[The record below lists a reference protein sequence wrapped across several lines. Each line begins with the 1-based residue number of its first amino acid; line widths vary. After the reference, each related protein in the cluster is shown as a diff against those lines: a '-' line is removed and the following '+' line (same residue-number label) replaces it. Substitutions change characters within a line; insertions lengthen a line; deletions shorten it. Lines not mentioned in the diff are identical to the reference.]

1 MHDSEWKEILG
12 GINSA
17 QDLDDKNIINKIKEK
32 LREKYPNVYKEWK
45 KKLFNINHL
54 FSFKTKHIHNVST
67 LLHISACCGLSN
79 IVKVILK
86 VGAEVNAVDHRYQDT
101 SLHRVASHTNITNLL
116 VRGAGVDFMHK
127 SERTPLHLAAE
138 NGHTSIVEVLL
149 TKGAHVNAVDRDRA
163 IPLHFATKNGHKNI
177 VKTLL
182 ENGASVNC
190 IYRSGKTSLHL
201 AAESGHTNIVKVLL
215 ENGAEVNYVDIDEKT
230 PLHLAVENVHIKVV
244 KALLQKGANP
254 SLKDKD
260 DYTAKDL
267 ARNNSI
273 KRLLE
278 KAEKKQRLKPII
290 IMGAIIT
297 TAILYKIFVT
307 IILLDN
313 NNIIEPIIITVD
325 IIMSAL
331 IFCILSYHHTCKPN
345 TRVNEAHTEERHN
358 AEVSVV

>member
-1 MHDSEWKEILG
+1 LSHRNAIDRIKGILKRKRP
-12 GINSA
+12 S
-17 QDLDDKNIINKIKEK
+17 
-32 LREKYPNVYKEWK
+32 VYKEWK

-54 FSFKTKHIHNVST
+54 FSFKTKHIHNVCT
-67 LLHISACCGLSN
+67 LLHISACCGLEN
-79 IVKVILK
+79 IVKVLLQM
-86 VGAEVNAVDHRYQDT
+86 GAEVNAIDHKYQET

-127 SERTPLHLAAE
+127 SGRTPLHLAAE

-290 IMGAIIT
+290 IIGIATSVAIT
-297 TAILYKIFVT
+297 FEATLAVSHFKTGDV
-307 IILLDN
+307 LDG
-313 NNIIEPIIITVD
+313 IAFIMMTIITVL
-325 IIMSAL
+325 A
-331 IFCILSYHHTCKPN
+331 FCVLSYNRACKPN
-345 TRVNEAHTEERHN
+345 TRVNEAHAEERHN